1 MRRWGVAALALVLST
16 ALGSGAIAGTELA
29 LTVDDLPTH
38 GALPAG
44 ATRRAIADQM
54 IQALKRHAA
63 PGVYGFT
70 NGGQLPGDPA
80 LEEILRAW
88 RHAGFV
94 LGNHT
99 YSHLDLTRARAADY
113 VVDIERNEELLAR
126 LSPAGASKYFRYPY
140 LHEGDTREK
149 RKAIREWLTARGY
162 TIAQVTVSLEDEW
175 AWNDVYARCVAIN
188 DQDAIAR
195 MKRLFLESA
204 TSRLAAFEELS
215 RRLFGRSIRHILMVH
230 MGAFDALMLDDL
242 LTAYRAAG
250 TRFISLQEATQD
262 PAYRLVPRLVQAGGA
277 TFLVQVARDRRVPL
291 PDALTRPREEVARL
305 CR

>member
-1 MRRWGVAALALVLST
+1 MRRWGVAALALFLST

-38 GALPAG
+38 GALPPG
-44 ATRRAIADQM
+44 ATRLAIADQM

-70 NGGQLPGDPA
+70 NGGQLPSGPE

-88 RHAGFV
+88 RQAGFV

-99 YSHLDLTRARAADY
+99 YSHLDLTRASAADY

-126 LSPAGASKYFRYPY
+126 LSPPGASKYFRYPY
-140 LHEGDTREK
+140 LREGNTREK
-149 RKAIREWLTARGY
+149 RTAVREWLTARGY
-162 TIAQVTVSLEDEW
+162 TIAQVTVSLEDDW
-175 AWNDVYARCVAIN
+175 AWNDVYARCASFN
-188 DQDAIAR
+188 DQPAIAR
-195 MKRLFLESA
+195 LKSLFLETA

-215 RRLFGRSIRHILMVH
+215 RRLFGRSMKHILMVH
-230 MGAFDALMLDDL
+230 ISAFDALMLDDL

-262 PAYRLVPRLVQAGGA
+262 PAYRVIRAPSQDGGA
-277 TFLVQVARDRRVPL
+277 TFLVQIARDRRVPL
-291 PDALTRPREEVARL
+291 PEALTRSREEVTRL

>member
-1 MRRWGVAALALVLST
+1 MRRWGVAALALFLST

-38 GALPAG
+38 GALPPG
-44 ATRRAIADQM
+44 ATRLAIADQM

-63 PGVYGFT
+63 PGVYGFM
-70 NGGQLPGDPA
+70 NGGQLPNDPE

-88 RHAGFV
+88 RQAGFV

-99 YSHLDLTRARAADY
+99 YSHLDLT
-113 VVDIERNEELLAR
+113 
-126 LSPAGASKYFRYPY
+126 FRYPY
-140 LHEGDTREK
+140 LREGNTREK
-149 RKAIREWLTARGY
+149 RTAVREWLTARGY
-162 TIAQVTVSLEDEW
+162 TIAQVTVSVEDDW
-175 AWNDVYARCVAIN
+175 AWNDVYARCASFN
-188 DQDAIAR
+188 DQPAIAR
-195 MKRLFLESA
+195 LKSLFLERS

-215 RRLFGRSIRHILMVH
+215 RRLFGRSIKHILMVH
-230 MGAFDALMLDDL
+230 ISAFDALMLDDL

-262 PAYRLVPRLVQAGGA
+262 PAYRVIRAPFQDGGA
-277 TFLVQVARDRRVPL
+277 TFLVQIARDRRVPL
-291 PDALTRPREEVARL
+291 PEALTRSREEVTRL